1 MADEGVDAKG
11 PPMGEADVAPLF
23 APPARVSEGAHCSSF
38 EAYKAMY
45 ERSIKE
51 PNAFWAELARENL
64 AWFRDFK
71 EV

>member
-1 MADEGVDAKG
+1 MGDEGPEDKSA
-11 PPMGEADVAPLF
+11 PMGEADGAPTF
-23 APPARVSEGAHCSSF
+23 APPARVSEGSHCSSF

-45 ERSIKE
+45 DRSIKD
-51 PNAFWAELARENL
+51 PNGFWGELARENL